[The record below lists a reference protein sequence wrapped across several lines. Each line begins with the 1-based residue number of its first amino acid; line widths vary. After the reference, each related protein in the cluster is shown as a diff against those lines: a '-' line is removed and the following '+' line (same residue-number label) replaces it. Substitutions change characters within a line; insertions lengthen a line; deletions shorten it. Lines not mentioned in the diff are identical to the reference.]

1 MWLFDPFP
9 AVLARIRILCGRH
22 GRSPPERHV
31 SSLNSLSRFRRRSL
45 LLAALTVSLVS
56 AAEGQVTIKEKV
68 EITGQTVAKASEM
81 METPNPA
88 PLCLPPELPHFP
100 FPRCNYVVP
109 KNVGNLYM
117 KYYVAY
123 HVTGYPPYDQMKVTV
138 IRDDSSWTFTYPM
151 QTSAGPAIQYD
162 CLDEG
167 GLVADSYTTYNLLNE
182 SYPDVD
188 SLDVGRVL
196 PSDTV
201 VVYYDYGSES
211 MPIQTDAPDS
221 WWPWN
226 DPDGYPYWDDGLLM
240 FYHKAGPWYCEGLT
254 ETRPA
259 HLFTAYAAIYR
270 KAQYFEVD
278 VYNSEFL
285 DNVGG
290 SGDTMF
296 VHIGSRQEDGSG
308 APNPPLVDI
317 SLDPTSSSHG
327 YLLGPGGIQG
337 ASLSNVDPDS
347 AVRYVVTD
355 VPPTLEEGKIFVDM
369 VGDTSISGEGSFWLT
384 DGALVATADPNPVA
398 FSDTSFVTVQVWDS
412 DQPDFIPPQID
423 ILWDGDHNGELVWM
437 ESDGGPWTILQ
448 TAGFNGF
455 CGVPYDVVDPDA
467 PAGPTVQ
474 RIAFISDSAAAE
486 QSVVTN
492 LKVRRDYRTT
502 PLQIDILD
510 IVLTVDV
517 GPDYLPMADS
527 IIGVTIR
534 VPSKSASSPGYSVM
548 LKVLNYDYG
557 DGAETF
563 TIKDDQ
569 DSVGFRV
576 APDGMISTYVTSHQ
590 YWGVAT
596 VIATITGPSFSELKG
611 VADTVSFPQDV
622 DMDGIADS
630 WEMSNGGLAMS
641 DSTNLCDDPIP
652 QQVCQDGEWDEE
664 TSPGSYNNG
673 DGLTKL
679 AEYQGALVGSKHKY
693 LSPKKKEVF
702 ASFDQN
708 FDDSDVVWAIQRI
721 ETQLGVDVRRVGGYT
736 SFSIPAVANGD
747 PDSLLTWLGE
757 LSHQPYRNVI
767 IVNRLGTKH
776 DVPMGTS
783 ELLENGLFVQFGI
796 YTVSG
801 LFAGSQACNSSLDD
815 CRRMSIPGVRSL
827 FGTASPL
834 YLGSG
839 SRIKIWDG
847 FTENIHQ
854 HNSIPESVNHE
865 FKFGIVGQSGRV
877 EPWYASYSNRD
888 LDNSGEP
895 PADEINPFDIMSP
908 SRFTNDEPPDG
919 IVAGRSEAERVRV
932 TLLHELGH
940 SLGMYAEKKCD
951 GMECHPVTGD
961 SVMRPGMG
969 PGKSTSFTTD
979 DIRAM
984 RLKP

>member
-1 MWLFDPFP
+1 
-9 AVLARIRILCGRH
+9 
-22 GRSPPERHV
+22 
-31 SSLNSLSRFRRRSL
+31 
-45 LLAALTVSLVS
+45 
-56 AAEGQVTIKEKV
+56 
-68 EITGQTVAKASEM
+68 M

-259 HLFTAYAAIYR
+259 HLFTAYVAIYR

-296 VHIGSRQEDGSG
+296 VNIGSRQEDGSS

-369 VGDTSISGEGSFWLT
+369 VGDTSVSGEGSFWLT

-455 CGVPYDVVDPDA
+455 YGVPYDVVDPDA

-534 VPSKSASSPGYSVM
+534 VPSKSASSPGYSVV

-563 TIKDDQ
+563 TIRDDE
-569 DSVGFRV
+569 DHVGFRV
-576 APDGMISTYVTSHQ
+576 APDGMISTYMTSHQ

-596 VIATITGPSFSELKG
+596 VIATIVGPSYSELKG

-630 WEMSNGGLAMS
+630 WEDSNGGRSLINPTLVC
-641 DSTNLCDDPIP
+641 DSPSTDCDDI
-652 QQVCQDGEWDEE
+652 EWDEE
-664 TSPGSYNNG
+664 ISTGNAHDG
-673 DGLTKL
+673 DGLSKLREYTGVKIGGVFSRLDPTKKEIFL
-679 AEYQGALVGSKHKY
+679 DADSTTVGDFVLQNLTSQLDIRVYGVGGLIVGGELVPDGSAPLEYQMKRQDYDPRKNYLRVVDRGVAHKGSG
-693 LSPKKKEVF
+693 LSD
-702 ASFDQN
+702 SFRQEN
-708 FDDSDVVWAIQRI
+708 GIVVQ
-721 ETQLGVDVRRVGGYT
+721 EGVYTIGGVST
-736 SFSIPAVANGD
+736 GCPS
-747 PDSLLTWLGE
+747 
-757 LSHQPYRNVI
+757 QPYCQPRHGGAV
-767 IVNRLGTKH
+767 VLGRT
-776 DVPMGTS
+776 PET
-783 ELLENGLFVQFGI
+783 EQLIFGWA
-796 YTVSG
+796 V
-801 LFAGSQACNSSLDD
+801 
-815 CRRMSIPGVRSL
+815 VRVYEQTISN
-827 FGTASPL
+827 
-834 YLGSG
+834 
-839 SRIKIWDG
+839 IWDPSV
-847 FTENIHQ
+847 
-854 HNSIPESVNHE
+854 NSIPESAWEYFVTPVTTDTVVGYTATYSATDIN
-865 FKFGIVGQSGRV
+865 KSNGIG
-877 EPWYASYSNRD
+877 D
-888 LDNSGEP
+888 F
-895 PADEINPFDIMSP
+895 INPFDILG
-908 SRFTNDEPPDG
+908 FGLYNNDDVDG
-919 IVAGRSEAERVRV
+919 LVLDEIELTEREKVA
-932 TLLHELGH
+932 LHEAGH
-940 SLGMYAEKKCD
+940 SLGIATPITCMD
-951 GMECHPVTGD
+951 SDCHPKTGS
-961 SVMRPGMG
+961 SVMRSGIGPGM
-969 PGKSTSFTTD
+969 SAFFSAN
-979 DIRAM
+979 DISQM